1 MNKTKALV
9 KIWLKIY
16 KDNKNVEELPER
28 GKTKSTSSV
37 DEKRIKQV
45 FFFKILKFHSVV
57 LYKG

>member
-45 FFFKILKFHSVV
+45 FFF
-57 LYKG
+57 